1 MELNVFKT
9 TVLPLRSKLLAYARR
24 LSAEKEDAEDAVQE
38 VLLRL
43 WNNRQELERYQSIEA
58 FAMTLTHNVC
68 MDLHRKRKDT
78 LTIDNLPDTLF
89 DTTPERLL
97 ELKDEVKLIRAII
110 DSLPNL
116 QRIIMRMKDVEGYET
131 EEIVQITGCNAEAI
145 RSNLSRA
152 RKRVRD
158 VYLKII
164 DEKKRRNR
172 P

>member
-1 MELNVFKT
+1 MSLPVWAVGLRWNLGYEPWLQGQDLISDMSFRASYGFQGNV
-9 TVLPLRSKLLAYARR
+9 
-24 LSAEKEDAEDAVQE
+24 AE
-38 VLLRL
+38 
-43 WNNRQELERYQSIEA
+43 NISP
-58 FAMTLTHNVC
+58 
-68 MDLHRKRKDT
+68 DLIATITADPKGQGYM